1 MSKKDKIIE
10 QFKNGHN
17 CSQSIL
23 TGYAEDLGLENHTAL
38 KIATGFGGGFGRSGE
53 TCGAVT
59 GAFMVLGLKHGQSS
73 ISEKEGRA
81 KTQESVRNFISDF
94 KEKHG
99 ALNCKD
105 LLGCDISTEEGFKE
119 SREKRELCYQFVETA
134 AELTE
139 KYLNKEC

>member
-1 MSKKDKIIE
+1 MSKKDAIVE

-23 TGYAEDLGLENHTAL
+23 SGYAEDLGLDSFTAL
-38 KIATGFGGGFGRSGE
+38 KIATGFGGGFGRSGD

-59 GAFMVLGLKHGQSS
+59 GAFMALGLKHGQGSLD
-73 ISEKEGRA
+73 EKEGRA
-81 KTQESVRNFISDF
+81 RTQECVRGFISDF

-105 LLGCDISTEEGFKE
+105 LLDCDISTDEGFKL
-119 SREKRELCYQFVETA
+119 SRERRHLCYKFVETA

-139 KYLNKEC
+139 KYMNKEF